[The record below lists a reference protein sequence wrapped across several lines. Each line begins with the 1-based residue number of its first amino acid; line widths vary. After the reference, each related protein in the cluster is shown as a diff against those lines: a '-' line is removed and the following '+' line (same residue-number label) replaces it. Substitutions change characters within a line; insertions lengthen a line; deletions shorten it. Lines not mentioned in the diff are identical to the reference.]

1 MKINSFLVPLAVLF
15 ASVAWAPATAEVVRI
30 AHVDAFS
37 GPASA
42 LNKNFDNTLRY
53 SIDLAN
59 ANQWAGRGITFEAV
73 DFDGKNSVQDSLLQL
88 KNATDQG
95 IRYVFQGGSSSIAL
109 ALIDAVNRHNERNPS
124 KEVLI
129 INPTGQ
135 AAELTNEKCS
145 FWSFN
150 FDANTNMR
158 SEGLTALIEKNK
170 SIRKVYLI
178 NQNYSL
184 GQQTSSSIKRDLKRK
199 RPDIEIVG
207 DDLHPMLQV
216 KDFTPYVA
224 KIRASGA
231 DVIIT
236 ANFSA
241 DLVLLLKAM
250 KEAALNLPMYTYNA
264 GTTGGPTALAA
275 AGVENVKLLAYWVP
289 NDNISA
295 SRSVIDAFRAK
306 YNDDFALVPWYNAIR
321 MLAQAIKDA
330 KSTETLAVARALEGM
345 KINSLN
351 GEIEM
356 RKSDHQLLQQLLIAD
371 WTKVDGKSVVY
382 DLEKTGYGF
391 KVIDKIPP
399 YVAATP
405 TSCEMKRPA

>member
-1 MKINSFLVPLAVLF
+1 MRIDSFLVPLAVLF
-15 ASVAWAPATAEVVRI
+15 ASVASAPATAEVVRI

-59 ANQWAGRGITFEAV
+59 ANHWAGPGITFEAV

-88 KNATDQG
+88 KSATDQG
-95 IRYVFQGGSSSIAL
+95 IRYVFQGGSSSIGL

-129 INPTGQ
+129 INPTNQ

-145 FWSFN
+145 FWYFN

-158 SEGLTALIEKNK
+158 SEGLTAHIEKNK

-250 KEAALNLPMYTYNA
+250 KEAGLNLPMYTYNA

-275 AGVENVKLLAYWVP
+275 AGVENVKLLTYWVP
-289 NDNISA
+289 NDNISV
-295 SRSVIDAFRAK
+295 SRSVIDAFKAK
-306 YNDDFALVPWYNAIR
+306 YNDDFALVPWYNAVR
-321 MLAQAIKDA
+321 MLAQGIKDA
-330 KSTETLAVARALEGM
+330 KSTESLAVAKAMEGM
-345 KINSLN
+345 KIKTLN

-356 RKSDHQLLQQLLIAD
+356 RKSDHQVLQQLLIAD
-371 WTKVDGKSVVY
+371 WTKVDNKEVVY
-382 DLEKTGYGF
+382 DFEKTGYGF
-391 KVIDKIPP
+391 KVIDKIPA
-399 YVAATP
+399 YAASTP
-405 TSCEMKRPA
+405 TSCQMKRPG